1 MKSRKASTEGTK
13 RVKTATPDAR
23 PIAIADALRAGLE
36 VRSEV
41 VFAYLY
47 GSAADGRCH
56 DLSDVDVAVFLDPAT
71 RAELEARDH
80 GPREELRIRAELCEI
95 VERAAPGCE
104 VDLVLLHRAP
114 PLLSERIVRTGR
126 LVLSRDERVRLHWVV
141 AVKSRYCDLRPL
153 ALLLDRAVERR
164 IRSGRFGRPDG

>member
-1 MKSRKASTEGTK
+1 M
-13 RVKTATPDAR
+13 KTATPDT
-23 PIAIADALRAGLE
+23 PPVAIVEALRAGLE
-36 VRSEV
+36 ARPEV
-41 VFAYLY
+41 VFAYLF
-47 GSAADGRCH
+47 GSAADGRRH
-56 DLSDVDVAVFLDPAT
+56 ERSDVDVAVFLDPAT

-80 GPREELRIRAELCEI
+80 GPRKELRIRGELCEI

-114 PLLSERIVRTGR
+114 PLLAERIVRTGR

-153 ALLLDRAVERR
+153 TLLLDRAVERR
-164 IRSGRFGRPDG
+164 VRSGRFGRADG